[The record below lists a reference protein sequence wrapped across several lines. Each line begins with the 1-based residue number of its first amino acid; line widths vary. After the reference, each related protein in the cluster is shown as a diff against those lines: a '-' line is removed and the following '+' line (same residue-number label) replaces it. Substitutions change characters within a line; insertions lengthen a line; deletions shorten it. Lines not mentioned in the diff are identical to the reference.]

1 MFWVT
6 GGTWP
11 RLLMDHQIHFTSFLD
26 TQLRFTFQLPL
37 QLSVA
42 TGLVLANGKQV
53 EIGFLRPKEGN
64 SQGMLLCPQLPR
76 LPLNPLPL
84 LPSCCYLES
93 ECDSWCPSSLLDH
106 AVILSM
112 ETTL

>member
-1 MFWVT
+1 M
-6 GGTWP
+6 
-11 RLLMDHQIHFTSFLD
+11 
-26 TQLRFTFQLPL
+26 
-37 QLSVA
+37 A

-53 EIGFLRPKEGN
+53 EIALGGNLPPKEGN
-64 SQGMLLCPQLPR
+64 SQDMLLCPQLPR

-106 AVILSM
+106 AVILST